1 MTAPHFTL
9 TVPGEPRGQARARH
23 GRGFTYKDPA
33 QAAYE
38 SVVQTEWIAAGRP
51 TLPPGPYTVEVIAYM
66 ARPAGHY
73 RRDGGL
79 SAAGL
84 RAPYPAKKP
93 DADNLLKQVDCL
105 VKVGALPDDAGMIDA
120 RVIKR
125 WAYGR
130 HAPGL
135 RILAITLVEQAE
147 AA

>member
-23 GRGFTYKDPA
+23 GRGFTYKDKA
-33 QAAYE
+33 QEAYE

-66 ARPAGHY
+66 ARPNGHY
-73 RRDGGL
+73 RKDGGL

-93 DADNLLKQVDCL
+93 DADNLLKQIDCL

-120 RVIKR
+120 RVAKR
-125 WAYGR
+125 WTVRSGTPR
-130 HAPGL
+130 
-135 RILAITLVEQAE
+135 LVVRAQALLEQGE